1 MRSKFQTIT
10 LCFLAALAFILVPA
24 AGLAMDKPDDPAAKA
39 VPVEV
44 QQLVFDTVDAAVPI
58 EQLPAGVRELA
69 QAIASQSPGATFKF
83 TDGTLTVQ
91 VHDVRGKINPLS
103 DCPNNTQFNVDL
115 VKAKERDKLIEAV
128 TVAWTRL
135 RHRAPDATI
144 LAINIRESEKGKN
157 YDVQLNLP
165 PQLSRLE

>member
-1 MRSKFQTIT
+1 MRSKFLTIAS
-10 LCFLAALAFILVPA
+10 LFLAVLAFVLVPA
-24 AGLAMDKPDDPAAKA
+24 VGLAVDKPDNPAAQA
-39 VPVEV
+39 TPVEV
-44 QQLVFDTVDAAVPI
+44 QQLVFGAVDAAVPV

-91 VHDVRGKINPLS
+91 VRDVRGKINPLS

-115 VKAKERDKLIEAV
+115 VKERDKLIEAV

>member
-1 MRSKFQTIT
+1 MKWKLSPIV
-10 LCFLAALAFILVPA
+10 AIMAILAFILVPA
-24 AGLAMDKPDDPAAKA
+24 VGLAVDKPDEPG
-39 VPVEV
+39 PLEV
-44 QQLVFDTVDAAVPI
+44 QQLVFGAVDQAVKI
-58 EQLPAGVRELA
+58 EQLPAGVRDLA
-69 QAIASQSPGATFKF
+69 QAIATENPGARFKF
-83 TDGTLTVQ
+83 ADGVLTVQ
-91 VHDVRGKINPLS
+91 VRDLKGTINPLS

-115 VKAKERDKLIEAV
+115 VKAKERDKLIEYV

-165 PQLSRLE
+165 PQLSRRE